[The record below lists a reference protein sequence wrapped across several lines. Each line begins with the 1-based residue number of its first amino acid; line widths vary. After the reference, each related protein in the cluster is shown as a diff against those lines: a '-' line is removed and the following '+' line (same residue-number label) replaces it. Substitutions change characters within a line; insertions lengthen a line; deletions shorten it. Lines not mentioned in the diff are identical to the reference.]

1 MTLFDDRERAFELKY
16 VHDLE
21 IAFRS
26 RLLRTRL
33 MAEWAAQQMG
43 MTKAESDAY
52 VHDQVMA
59 LIRRIDDDQLLE
71 KIEGDLA
78 GRGLDTDR
86 RRMRMMMD
94 GFTVTAMERLGG
106 LPENDKPPMAKPPMA
121 RAR

>member
-26 RLLRTRL
+26 RLLRTRM
-33 MAEWAAQQMG
+33 MAEWAAEQMG

-59 LIRRIDDDQLLE
+59 LIRRIDDDKLLE
-71 KIEGDLA
+71 RIEGDLA
-78 GRGLDTDR
+78 DRGKETDR

-94 GFTVTAMERLGG
+94 GFTVAALERLGG
-106 LPENDKPPMAKPPMA
+106 LPEDAKPPMA